1 MAVSMII
8 MILIVVLV
16 SYHMGKTSGLAE
28 GERDYNRV
36 QQAKR
41 LVFKESGTIHKV
53 EMEQQ
58 K

>member
-28 GERDYNRV
+28 CERDYNRV